1 LKWLYLLTILIT
13 SGCQN
18 SPHSYKDTPS
28 LNPQAIQ
35 RYELDNGLV
44 VLLQPV
50 AGSGLVAV
58 EGAVRTGSITE
69 GEWIGSGISHFVE
82 HMLFKGTERR
92 GVGEVEK
99 EIQLCGGS
107 YDAFTSYEY
116 TGYRIVI
123 PNENLPKILDLLS
136 DVLQNAIFDPGELE
150 KEREVILK
158 ELAMGRDDPD
168 RFLHLLNWSRAYT
181 NHPYRH
187 PIIGYESLFRSLTR
201 EDVIRYYH
209 ERYVPNNMVLAL
221 AGDFQTAEAAE
232 LIHEKFI
239 GMKRKG
245 VPEIE
250 IPREPLQMS
259 PRKNFVESNKVKLAH
274 IQMTYHTVSLRD
286 PDLYSLDVL
295 AILLGDGESSYLHRL
310 LHREKGLVYQVSCW
324 SYTPRDPGV
333 FTIDC
338 LLEPGKID
346 QAVAE
351 TEKELKRLLAN
362 GFTKSD
368 LEKAKRSVIADYFTS
383 RQTVETLAGG
393 LVSNELLTSDPN
405 FSERYVAGIQKVTSA
420 DLQRILQNYLREDRM
435 TLVGLIPSSE
445 QEKAGQARQ
454 EKEQSLSLYTEG
466 MKKYQLS
473 NGITVLL
480 KQDKRTPLVSVIAA
494 FKGGLLSEKPE
505 QAGISS
511 FTAQLLVKGTAKQ
524 NAEEIAR
531 WVEERGGALSPFS
544 GNNSFGFTL
553 QLMKEDLSEGLMLA
567 SEMVA
572 RPSFHEKEI
581 DLVRSLIQV
590 GIRSQEEDAFQQAGK
605 LLRQI
610 LFQTHPFRFTT
621 LGTSQT
627 IAKISRGDLSSYYQN
642 FCLPRNLTLCLVG
655 DIDEK
660 QIEPMI
666 RFHFEPW
673 KGRKEKLSFPQFSE
687 PAIEKERK
695 ASHPSE
701 KDQAMVLMG
710 FHTVNLFSEE
720 RYQFDLL
727 TSILSGGSGTLY
739 DAIRQKEGLAYSVG
753 AHGIFGL
760 DTGYYVFYAA
770 TAPGQTDRVQTL
782 LRQEIT
788 ALREHPV
795 DEAVLRRAKQ
805 ELIGNN
811 RIELQS
817 ISSLAFKTALDECY
831 GLGYR
836 TIDQYEQKIL
846 RMTAGD
852 LQKTAQ
858 TYFDLQKSATIV
870 IAKEKES

>member
-1 LKWLYLLTILIT
+1 MAWLYLLTILIV

-18 SPHSYKDTPS
+18 NLHSYKDTPS

-58 EGAVRTGSITE
+58 EAAVRTGSITE
-69 GEWIGSGISHFVE
+69 GEWMGSGISHFVE

-99 EIQLCGGS
+99 EIQRCGGT

-136 DVLQNAIFDPGELE
+136 DVLQNAAFDPSELE

-158 ELAMGRDDPD
+158 ELALNRDDPD

-181 NHPYRH
+181 DHPYRH
-187 PIIGYESLFRSLTR
+187 PIIGYEPLFRSLTR
-201 EDVIRYYH
+201 EDVVRYYR

-221 AGDFQTAEAAE
+221 AGDFQTPETAKI
-232 LIHEKFI
+232 IHEKFI
-239 GMKRKG
+239 EMKRKG
-245 VPEIE
+245 ILEVE

-259 PRKNFVESNKVKLAH
+259 PRENLTESNKVELAH

-286 PDLYSLDVL
+286 PELYSLDVL

-338 LLEPGKID
+338 LLEPDKVEPVI
-346 QAVAE
+346 AE
-351 TEKELKRLLAN
+351 TQKELKRLLAS

-368 LEKAKRSVIADYFTS
+368 LEKAKRSVLTDYFVS
-383 RQTVETLAGG
+383 RQTVETLAGD

-405 FSERYVAGIQKVTSA
+405 FSQQYVSGIGKVTVE
-420 DLQRILQNYLREDRM
+420 DLRRVLQNYLREDRM
-435 TLVGLIPSSE
+435 TLVGLIPFSQQKPVNQTA
-445 QEKAGQARQ
+445 QE
-454 EKEQSLSLYTEG
+454 EKQSLPLYTEG
-466 MKKYQLS
+466 MKKRQLS

-480 KQDKRTPLVSVIAA
+480 KQDKRVPLVSIVAA
-494 FKGGLLSEKPE
+494 FKGGLTSEKPE
-505 QAGISS
+505 QAGISN

-524 NAEEIAR
+524 NAEEIAQ
-531 WVEERGGALSPFS
+531 WIEERGGSLTPFS
-544 GNNSFGFTL
+544 GNNGFGFTL
-553 QLMKEDLSEGLMLA
+553 QLMKEDLPEGLMLA

-572 RPSFHEKEI
+572 RPSFPEKEMDRI
-581 DLVRSLIQV
+581 RSLIQA
-590 GIRSQEEDAFQQAGK
+590 GIKNQEEDAFQQAGK
-605 LLRQI
+605 LLKQT

-621 LGTSQT
+621 LGTSET
-627 IAKISRGDLSSYYQN
+627 IAKISRGDLASYYQN
-642 FCLPRNLTLCLVG
+642 FCLPQNLTLCLVG

-660 QIEPMI
+660 QIESPI

-673 KGRKEKLSFPQFSE
+673 KGKKEKLPFPQFSE
-687 PAIEKERK
+687 PAIEKERE
-695 ASHPSE
+695 ASYSSE

-710 FHTVNLFSEE
+710 FHTVSLFSEE
-720 RYQFDLL
+720 RYRFDLL

-753 AHGIFGL
+753 AYGILGL

-770 TAPGQTDRVQTL
+770 TAPEEVDRVQTL

-788 ALREHPV
+788 ALREHPM
-795 DEAVLRRAKQ
+795 DEAALQRAKQ

-817 ISSLAFKTALDECY
+817 IFSLAFKTALNECY

-836 TIDQYEQKIL
+836 IIDQYEQKIHQI
-846 RMTAGD
+846 TAMD
-852 LQKTAQ
+852 IQKTAQ
-858 TYFDLQKSATIV
+858 TYFDLQKSV
-870 IAKEKES
+870 MVVVSKEKGD